1 MPQATRSVVVQVPP
15 EQFRKVIDDFESYP
29 AFLPEVKSIVVANR
43 TADGADVTYEVDVIK
58 RIQYTLRIVSK
69 PDGARWTLLKGDFF
83 KKNEGSWTLRPEGDG
98 ATHAT
103 YSLEVGIGGFIPI
116 PKAITDKLTEQQ
128 LPTLLEN
135 FKRRAESLYGP
146 KA

>member
-1 MPQATRSVVVQVPP
+1 MPQATRSVVVQVPVA
-15 EQFRKVIDDFESYP
+15 QFRKVIDDFESYP
-29 AFLPEVKSIVVANR
+29 SFLPEVKSISVANR
-43 TADGADVTYEVDVIK
+43 TDAGADVTYEIDVIK
-58 RIQYTLRIVSK
+58 RIQYTLRIVST
-69 PDGARWTLLKGDFF
+69 PDGARWSLLKGDFF

-128 LPTLLEN
+128 LPSLLEN